1 MRTLYGDIFT
11 EVQGK
16 IDEVYVY
23 FQELLGIT
31 SGDQPID
38 LAITEKWI
46 SPVSCRNNHENFGS
60 SEGRI
65 IVRSGG

>member
-38 LAITEKWI
+38 LAITENGLVQCLAETIMKTLEAQKGE
-46 SPVSCRNNHENFGS
+46 SL
-60 SEGRI
+60 
-65 IVRSGG
+65 